1 MTAVAHEVPDAE
13 LPFPRFS
20 IRERAR
26 RWKLVREL
34 MARDGLDAFIA
45 PENTGH
51 YEHWQSDVRYLTQ
64 VGGNCVDAAA
74 LITLDHDPMAFVSEG
89 SWPGLAAPHWGVP
102 VLTRSGHSP
111 TP

>member
-1 MTAVAHEVPDAE
+1 MTAVAHEIPDAE

-20 IRERAR
+20 IRERDR